1 MKIKQLI
8 GIIALLPFLNCGTA
22 QAQAFVIPSTWTDYE
37 IENAF
42 SIWIPPTME
51 LRHEYD
57 TYTKQIKELKMT
69 INTDAIVFQQKG
81 LSDGANN
88 KHYARVLIQHSTGNG
103 GDFLKSVET
112 ETLDNETKQY
122 FKQLAEESSKPYKL
136 ITEPTYQWVTIN
148 NFIKALAIRY
158 RRSASNNYTTHCTMY
173 YLFNYNE
180 MTNITISYRE
190 QEKQMWLP
198 DLDNVIKTFSWTKIK

>member
-1 MKIKQLI
+1 M
-8 GIIALLPFLNCGTA
+8 A
-22 QAQAFVIPSTWTDYE
+22 
-37 IENAF
+37 
-42 SIWIPPTME
+42 
-51 LRHEYD
+51 
-57 TYTKQIKELKMT
+57 
-69 INTDAIVFQQKG
+69 INTDAVVFQQKG

-88 KHYARVLIQHSTGNG
+88 KHYARVLIQHSNGNG

-112 ETLDNETKQY
+112 KTLDNETKQY
-122 FKQLAEESSKPYKL
+122 FKQLAVESSKPYKL

-148 NFIKALAIRY
+148 NLIKALAIRY
-158 RRSASNNYTTHCTMY
+158 RRSTSDNYTTHCTMY